1 MSKNSFRNIP
11 RQSRSQQTLDT
22 ILDTAAALFAEVGY
36 ENATTN
42 AIAERA
48 SISIGTL
55 YRYYP
60 DKDAILKALAERYYR
75 QERQLF
81 ESIFVEDMKYLPLPI
96 VLDRVV
102 DPMMELYTNYPA
114 YAHILL
120 GSDVSADI
128 AAASREFEKEL
139 LGRTAAF
146 LRLMAPHLDVD
157 NSHLVAVVSKAVIK
171 ALISLSIASK
181 DKQHRDKVTAE
192 IKKMLLCYL
201 EPLLKPQE

>member
-1 MSKNSFRNIP
+1 MSEKSVRNVP

-60 DKDAILKALAERYYR
+60 DKDAILKALAERYYS
-75 QERQLF
+75 QERLLF
-81 ESIFVEDMKYLPLPI
+81 ESIFVEDTKYLPLPV
-96 VLDRVV
+96 VLDRIL
-102 DPMMELYTNYPA
+102 DPMMELYTSYPA

-128 AAASREFEKEL
+128 AAASREFEEEL
-139 LGRTAAF
+139 LGRTADF
-146 LRLMAPHLDVD
+146 LRLLAPHLDED
-157 NSHLVAVVSKAVIK
+157 NSRLVAVVSKAVIK

-181 DKQHRDKVTAE
+181 DRQYRDKVTAE

-201 EPLLKPQE
+201 EPILRPPR